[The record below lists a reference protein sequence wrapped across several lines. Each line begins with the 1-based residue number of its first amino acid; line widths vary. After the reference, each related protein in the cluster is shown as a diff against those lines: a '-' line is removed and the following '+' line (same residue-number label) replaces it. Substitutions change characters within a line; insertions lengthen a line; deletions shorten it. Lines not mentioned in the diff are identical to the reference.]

1 LKIHPCQKP
10 VKLYKRILADYA
22 KPGWKILDTHLGSGS
37 IAIACIDM
45 GFDLT
50 GCEIDRDYYRAA
62 MSRIKGHQDQRE
74 LFAPS
79 EMTSREKT
87 LFSGGGAGTGAGSP
101 GEGE

>member
-22 KPGWKILDTHLGSGS
+22 KPGWKILDTHLGAGS

-45 GFDLT
+45 GFDLI
-50 GCEIDRDYYRAA
+50 GCEIDKDYFEAA
-62 MSRIKGHQDQRE
+62 MSRIKARQDQQE
-74 LFAPS
+74 LFTQS
-79 EMTSREKT
+79 EMINWGNQPISE
-87 LFSGGGAGTGAGSP
+87 GGAGTGAGSP